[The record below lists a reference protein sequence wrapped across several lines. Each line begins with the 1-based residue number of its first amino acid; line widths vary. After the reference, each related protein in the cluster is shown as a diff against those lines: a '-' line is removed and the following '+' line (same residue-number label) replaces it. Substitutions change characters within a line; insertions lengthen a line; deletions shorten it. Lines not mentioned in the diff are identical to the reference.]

1 MFKKKK
7 IVILFLLPGMIGL
20 LLFYIVPF
28 IGGIY
33 YSVTD
38 GSFYNRFVGI
48 QNYVNVWNNAM
59 FKQGLKNTFEL
70 SLVCAPAIWL
80 LSFIIAAMLR
90 VIGDKSTLFRNVL
103 LLPYL
108 MPSAAIILIWR
119 IIFDY
124 SGVVNRLVLLLGYS
138 KINWLDGM
146 AMRLPVILLYVWKN
160 LGFSIVIFSAA
171 LQAVPTALYE
181 YAALEGAG
189 AAKREFKITLPLILP
204 TAFLVFV
211 LAWINTFKIFKEVYI
226 ISGSHPSPDIY
237 TLQHYMNNLFN
248 KLGYQNVTAA
258 AYIFAAIVV
267 AFFALLY
274 LSKAVRSPDQM

>member
-1 MFKKKK
+1 MFKRKK
-7 IVILFLLPGMIGL
+7 IVILFLLPGMVGL

-28 IGGIY
+28 VGGIY

-38 GSFYNRFVGI
+38 GSFYNRFVGF
-48 QNYVNVWNNAM
+48 QNYISVWKNDM
-59 FKQGLKNTFEL
+59 FRRGLKNTFEL
-70 SLVCAPAIWL
+70 SLICAPAIWL
-80 LSFIIAAMLR
+80 LSFVIAAMLR
-90 VIGDKSTLFRNVL
+90 VIGNKSTFFRNVL

-108 MPSAAIILIWR
+108 MPSAAIILIWQ

-124 SGVVNRLVLLLGYS
+124 SGVINRLVVALGHS

-146 AMRLPVILLYVWKN
+146 AMRVPVILLYVWKN
-160 LGFSIVIFSAA
+160 LGFSIVIFAAA
-171 LQAVPTALYE
+171 LQAVPEALYE
-181 YAALEGAG
+181 YASLEGAN
-189 AAKREFKITLPLILP
+189 AFQREFKITLPLILP

-226 ISGSHPSPDIY
+226 ISGSYPSQDIY

-258 AYIFAAIVV
+258 AYIFAAIVFV
-267 AFFALLY
+267 FFALMY
-274 LSKAVRSPDQM
+274 ASKAVRSPDQM